1 MVFTL
6 THRSCLV
13 ALCLA
18 LLCIQNTAR
27 ADIAINLDNDQSRL
41 DVKTIVIATGGEGEL
56 KANRLRDLTRL
67 ASNERRKYPPSIS
80 IDELHRIAD
89 VLTVAVRAEGYTFD
103 SLYLPPQTVANGI
116 VQFRYQKTILAS
128 INVINNTEYDD
139 KRLRKPFKGFIGER
153 VFAPR
158 IENIVYAMQAQPTL
172 AVFAFYS
179 RGPRQGEVVLNLR
192 VDEREQPFYSLRA
205 ENYGSQATGKNRLV
219 AELKGSSLL
228 ADFDRATLAILTTQ
242 GEGSTTYGYLNYR
255 YVLPSLNT
263 SWELG
268 VGDTRYA
275 LGSNF
280 EQLEATGSSRSLRLD
295 INRVLSHNPKHGQ
308 HMGLGAFH
316 KTSRFGSDDTL
327 FDDALGR
334 DETST
339 GAVINY
345 SANHTLGAGRI
356 AFGASLI
363 GGEFTQDA
371 GEGQTL
377 AKLEYHFFAST
388 QFNNSS
394 RFAVQ
399 PRLFI
404 RGQQA
409 DKTPLPAIETL
420 SLSGFYGVR
429 ASPVGMV
436 SSDSGVLVS
445 AELHLPVLVNTQLVE
460 QPFVAAPYVF
470 FDTGSGEQY
479 RADGTDALSVEQ
491 SGFGVGLN
499 LRWGRFSA
507 NATYAS
513 ATSTGAANEEV
524 NGDDQVYVQLRWQ

>member
-1 MVFTL
+1 MASFFS
-6 THRSCLV
+6 HRCWQ
-13 ALCLA
+13 LA
-18 LLCIQNTAR
+18 CCVGLLCAAVMAR

-41 DVKTIVIATGGEGEL
+41 EVKAIVIATGGEGEL

-67 ASNERRKYPPSIS
+67 ASSERRKYPATIS

-116 VQFRYQKTILAS
+116 VQFRYQKSVLVS
-128 INVINNTEYDD
+128 INVINNTDYDD
-139 KRLRKPFKGFIGER
+139 RRLSKPFAPVVGER

-158 IENIVYAMQAQPTL
+158 IENIVYALQAQPTL
-172 AVFAFYS
+172 SVFAFYS

-192 VDEREQPFYSLRA
+192 VDERSQPFYSLRA
-205 ENYGSQATGKNRLV
+205 ENYGSQATGKYRMV
-219 AELKGSSLL
+219 GELKGYSLL
-228 ADFDRATLAILTTQ
+228 GDFDRATLAVLSTQ
-242 GEGSTTYGYLNYR
+242 GEGTTTYGYLNYR
-255 YVLPSLNT
+255 YTLPSLNT
-263 SWELG
+263 WWELG

-295 INRVLSHNPKHGQ
+295 VNRALNHNPKHSRQ
-308 HMGLGAFH
+308 IGLGGFH
-316 KTSRFGSDDTL
+316 KTSSFGSDDAL

-334 DETST
+334 EETSM
-339 GAVINY
+339 GAAVNY
-345 SANHTLGAGRI
+345 SANHTFGKGRI
-356 AFGASLI
+356 AFGASAI
-363 GGEFTQDA
+363 GGEFSLDE

-388 QFNNSS
+388 QFNSSS
-394 RFAVQ
+394 RFAIQ

-404 RGQQA
+404 RGQLA

-429 ASPVGMV
+429 ASPVGTV
-436 SSDSGVLVS
+436 SADTGVLLS
-445 AELHLPVLVNTQLVE
+445 AELHMPALVNTQLAE
-460 QPFVAAPYVF
+460 QPFSAAPYMF
-470 FDTGSGEQY
+470 FDSGSGEQY
-479 RADGTDALSVEQ
+479 QADDASALSVSQ
-491 SGFGVGLN
+491 SGFGAGLN

-513 ATSTGAANEEV
+513 ATNQEV